1 MDHNDHLWLDC
12 SKCSSPLC
20 FISEEFSCN
29 LRLED
34 EADCFQKTLPTQ
46 SKILSRSSISL
57 GIFSIFVLLHAR
69 GECSCS
75 HQLKFKTSKSLQ
87 VFFFFFFLW
96 CSSLSSGYLPAMEYD
111 LWSEL
116 SSVFLIIC
124 SLNILTALFMQ
135 QLTLNYAV
143 LLPWKPP
150 TTYYCQA
157 WQICNS
163 SFSLMSVIRRALL
176 CQTKGLS
183 IWCLVSN
190 CNKWQMLR
198 EKGRNRARI

>member
-1 MDHNDHLWLDC
+1 MAGLQQVQLPTLLHQWGIQLQ
-12 SKCSSPLC
+12 
-20 FISEEFSCN
+20 SEEG
-29 LRLED
+29 
-34 EADCFQKTLPTQ
+34 EADCFQKTFPTQ
-46 SKILSRSSISL
+46 SKILGRSSISL
-57 GIFSIFVLLHAR
+57 RIFSIFVLLHAR
-69 GECSCS
+69 GEFGCS
-75 HQLKFKTSKSLQ
+75 HQFKFKTSKLLQ
-87 VFFFFFFLW
+87 VFFFFFPW
-96 CSSLSSGYLPAMEYD
+96 CSSLSSAYLPAMEYD

-124 SLNILTALFMQ
+124 SLSILKALFMQ
-135 QLTLNYAV
+135 QLMLNYVV